1 MRSRVGLIVV
11 ILVFVS
17 TPLFAQGRCSL
28 AGTWTGENDAG
39 LVFLI
44 TFTPLN
50 NSHSRFSAFA
60 GHANDPTGFGLFPA
74 AVDLSAFQG
83 EAQRTNIRTFYQT
96 ALAYVRDDFGWIGT
110 WAVSGTWTLSKDC
123 GTAEVVWQ
131 ASAFFPGQDP
141 IADPPFFCFPLIT
154 GVYHRV
160 PVVASSCPE

>member
-1 MRSRVGLIVV
+1 MRLRVVLVVV

-60 GHANDPTGFGLFPA
+60 GHANDPTGFGLFPT

-83 EAQRTNIRTFYQT
+83 DAERTDIRTFYQT

-123 GTAEVVWQ
+123 GTAEIVWQ
-131 ASAFFPGQDP
+131 ASAFFAGDDP
-141 IADPPFFCFPLIT
+141 TADLPFFCFPRIT